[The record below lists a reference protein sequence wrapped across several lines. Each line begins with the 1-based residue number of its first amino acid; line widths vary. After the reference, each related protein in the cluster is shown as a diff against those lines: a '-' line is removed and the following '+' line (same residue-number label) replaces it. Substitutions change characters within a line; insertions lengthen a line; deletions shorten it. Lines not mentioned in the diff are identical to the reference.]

1 VKKSEE
7 KPTHEDVLA
16 LRMLVRAYED
26 FQGIRKGTD
35 NRIGR
40 KADGTAQNVAARA
53 FKSSDLESFISFA
66 DVCAAQEEALLKQ
79 VHQVLKR
86 FPIYNDYLKGIDGVG
101 EIASAHI
108 ISNFDIE
115 KATTVSKMWQ
125 FAGLNPGMVNG
136 KKSIDKKDYKEAMGP
151 IVAEYAADPKKKNIK
166 YIVLTDTQIRG
177 DKLTPG
183 FLAPYN
189 ADLRTALVG
198 VMADG
203 FIMSAFRWPEVTET
217 QYNNT
222 PEDDR
227 RIKDD
232 KFQVLAIKPNSY
244 AQFYHDYKNRLARE
258 DKWKDE
264 SAGHRDRSAKR
275 YMVKM
280 FIKNLYVAWRTIEGL
295 PVRAPYQEEYLE
307 HKHSA

>member
-1 VKKSEE
+1 MKKIAE
-7 KPTHEDVLA
+7 KPSYEDVLA
-16 LRMLVRAYED
+16 LRMLIRAYED
-26 FQGIRKGTD
+26 FQDMRKRMD
-35 NRIGR
+35 NRLGR
-40 KADGTAQNVAARA
+40 KADGTAQNVASRA
-53 FKSSDLESFISFA
+53 FKSSDVESFVGISDASAF
-66 DVCAAQEEALLKQ
+66 QEEAILKQ
-79 VHQVLKR
+79 MRQVLKR
-86 FPIYNDYLKGIDGVG
+86 FPIYNDYLKGVDGVG
-101 EIASAHI
+101 DIASAHI
-108 ISNFDIE
+108 ISSFDIV
-115 KATTVSKMWQ
+115 KASTVSKMWQ

-151 IVAEYAADPKKKNIK
+151 IVAEYAADPKKKNVK

-189 ADLRTALVG
+189 ANLRTALVG

-203 FIMSAFRWPEVTET
+203 FIMSAFRWQEVTEV
-217 QYNNT
+217 QYNNM

-227 RIKDD
+227 RIKDG

-295 PVRAPYQEEYLE
+295 PVRAPYQEEYL
-307 HKHSA
+307 HHTHVA